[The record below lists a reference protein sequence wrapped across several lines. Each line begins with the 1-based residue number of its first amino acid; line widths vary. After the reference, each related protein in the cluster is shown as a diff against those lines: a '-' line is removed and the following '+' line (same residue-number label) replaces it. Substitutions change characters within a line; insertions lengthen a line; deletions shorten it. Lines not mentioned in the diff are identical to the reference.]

1 MPEVTWDVTANY
13 EGAAGHYLN
22 DLSVPEAPTNDIDRA
37 LIQFRIHLPSYLK
50 YGAYYRGDQRL
61 TFASLKFRNTFG
73 NLFYNLAD
81 NLSSLIVDSIA
92 DRLIVTSYG
101 VEDGA
106 EILGEDAWEIWQRNR
121 MDANAGM
128 VHREALRAGDAY
140 VLVWP
145 DKAGKAV
152 LWPQAAVN
160 ITVYWDEDNPSRL
173 EWAAKLWLD
182 GAHRIRLNM
191 YYADRVEK
199 YVTRLQAQGVP
210 EKGRSFEMF
219 ETPGEPW
226 PLPNPWGEV
235 PIVPFNNN
243 AWIASFG
250 TSEIA
255 AILPLQDALNKTLC
269 DQLVAQEYAAFPQR
283 YATGI
288 QIDYDE
294 NGKPVA
300 PFNPGV
306 DRVWMVGAPDA
317 KFGQFEQ
324 ARMTEFLAIEESLRG
339 EIARIAGIPPHYV
352 VNLSGGYPSGEALRT
367 AEARFISKIKQ
378 RQTNYGNA
386 WENVMRIALM
396 QEGSWRDSRLTVN
409 WVDASPISETEHLD
423 QLLKKQGLG
432 VTQDQ
437 LLLEAGYGETD
448 IEAMNE
454 ERANT
459 RTSAVASF
467 NAGTIEN
474 AAAIDSDFN
483 AAGEPS
489 EN

>member
-1 MPEVTWDVTANY
+1 MPDLTWDVNASY
-13 EGAAGHYLN
+13 EGAAGRYLT
-22 DLSVPEAPTNDIDRA
+22 DSSMAEVPATDIDRA
-37 LIQFRIHLPSYLK
+37 LLQFRIHLPSYLR

-73 NLFYNLAD
+73 NLFYSLAD
-81 NLSSLIVDSIA
+81 NLSALVVDSIA
-92 DRLIVTSYG
+92 DRLIVTAYG
-101 VEDGA
+101 VEDGV
-106 EILGEDAWEIWQRNR
+106 ESLGESAWEIWQRNR

-145 DKAGKAV
+145 DKEGKAV

-160 ITVYWDEDNPSRL
+160 VTVYWDEDNPARL
-173 EWAAKLWLD
+173 EWAAKLWMD
-182 GAHRIRLNM
+182 GAHHVRLNM

-199 YVTRLQAQGVP
+199 YYTKLQAQGVP
-210 EKGRSFEMF
+210 EHGRSFEPY
-219 ETPGEPW
+219 ETPGEAW

-235 PIVPFNNN
+235 PVVPFNNN

-250 TSEIA
+250 TSELQNVI
-255 AILPLQDALNKTLC
+255 PLQDALNKTLC

-288 QIDYDE
+288 QIEYDE
-294 NGKPVA
+294 AGNPVA
-300 PFNPGV
+300 PFNPGI
-306 DRVWMVGAPDA
+306 DRVWMAGAPDA

-324 ARMTEFLAIEESLRG
+324 ARMTEFLACEESLRG

-352 VNLSGGYPSGEALRT
+352 VNLQGGYPSGEALRT

-378 RQTNYGNA
+378 RQTTFGNS

-396 QEGSWRDSRLTVN
+396 QEGEWQDSRLMAN
-409 WVDASPISETEHLD
+409 WIDASPISESEHLD
-423 QLLKKQGLG
+423 QLLKKQSLG

-437 LLLEAGYGETD
+437 LLLEAGYGETEID
-448 IEAMNE
+448 AMND

-459 RTSAVASF
+459 RVAAVASF

-474 AAAIDSDFN
+474 AAAIDPNLDVQPEMP
-483 AAGEPS
+483 G
-489 EN
+489 